1 MKKFSLEVQVLECEV
16 RLHNAC
22 GLDSGPQDIL
32 LSRDVGGLGYP
43 VQIIQVAEGRT
54 QRKGERGERKKAARR
69 RKGGETSGTKCV
81 RNKGQAEEKTPGAF
95 SIINKATFFYSF
107 AEQHVRKQVQ

>member
-1 MKKFSLEVQVLECEV
+1 MQVLECEV

-43 VQIIQVAEGRT
+43 VQIVQVAE
-54 QRKGERGERKKAARR
+54 KEEEEGETKTAEREGEEGRR
-69 RKGGETSGTKCV
+69 RETSWRKCV
-81 RNKGQAEEKTPGAF
+81 R
-95 SIINKATFFYSF
+95 SIKVTTVRFGDKAGPYFR
-107 AEQHVRKQVQ
+107 HLKRK

>member
-43 VQIIQVAEGRT
+43 VQIVQVAGRRT
-54 QRKGERGERKKAARR
+54 QRKGEQREDKEVRKRA
-69 RKGGETSGTKCV
+69 GGETSGTKCV
-81 RNKGQAEEKTPGAF
+81 RSIKVKMNKELPVHSQG
-95 SIINKATFFYSF
+95 
-107 AEQHVRKQVQ
+107 

>member
-1 MKKFSLEVQVLECEV
+1 MQVLECEV

-43 VQIIQVAEGRT
+43 VQIVQVAEEEEE
-54 QRKGERGERKKAARR
+54 GETKTAKREGEGRR
-69 RKGGETSGTKCV
+69 RETSWRKCV
-81 RNKGQAEEKTPGAF
+81 RSIKVTTVRF
-95 SIINKATFFYSF
+95 SDKAGPYFR
-107 AEQHVRKQVQ
+107 HLKRK

>member
-1 MKKFSLEVQVLECEV
+1 MEKFSLEVQVLECEV

-43 VQIIQVAEGRT
+43 VQIVQVAGRDT
-54 QRKGERGERKKAARR
+54 KKRR
-69 RKGGETSGTKCV
+69 ENKKHQAEKKRAGGEQVGEIVS
-81 RNKGQAEEKTPGAF
+81 EKSRSSAQLPVEQTTPSAF
-95 SIINKATFFYSF
+95 SVINHISA
-107 AEQHVRKQVQ
+107 

>member
-1 MKKFSLEVQVLECEV
+1 MQVLECEV

-43 VQIIQVAEGRT
+43 VQIVQVAEKEEEEGGNENSR
-54 QRKGERGERKKAARR
+54 ERRRR
-69 RKGGETSGTKCV
+69 RKEEG
-81 RNKGQAEEKTPGAF
+81 NKLEKMCQKYQGHNSA
-95 SIINKATFFYSF
+95 I
-107 AEQHVRKQVQ
+107 R